1 MARISSNRM
10 ITRRISKLKKRVKFD
25 TQQIRQKTII
35 SLQELFD
42 LSVTLAKGQIK
53 TQTEG
58 DKKVTVTLRQRQ
70 MWARI
75 AAYIGQIMSS
85 VASGFDEREI
95 DTQLEELEKLVGEAI
110 TKGKDQGTEAT
121 ASRPSGS

>member
-58 DKKVTVTLRQRQ
+58 DKKVTVTLKQRQ

>member
-1 MARISSNRM
+1 M